1 MVPPAD
7 MPLADPHATLTFFN
21 VRHFDVYDVRL
32 SADGS
37 HAVVWMT
44 QWAMTPFSVVLHYL
58 PDALIILTALLCLW
72 IAYKAFRYSRAP
84 ALTGRV
90 HCGKCDYD
98 LGTSASHLPRCPE
111 CGKDHPRHSRIR
123 ILRRLR
129 PQLLLAAVWTLP
141 AGVGLWFTC
150 ELSHA
155 KNPWKPPVLGI
166 PTHNF
171 FNRTICRK
179 HDLEPPRDVLVRVS
193 MQAPGRRNLGIIDN
207 DRYHM
212 PPPDNRT
219 VGIINPELLRVQLS
233 QNGTFATMGTYRSH
247 ALANTIQLFDTRTMQ
262 GTRFTACLPGESAEP
277 LAVAEDGSWVWAL
290 IRADI
295 AGERMTL
302 RLVRIDTT
310 TGALHEQQ
318 FIGPD
323 GTVYDA
329 TAPDSSG
336 HATIR
341 TDSKGNLLDWVLWPG
356 RSHCSAP
363 FVHADGEGPRTL
375 TSNPIQM
382 YLWGFQDLDW
392 RMLSDGRLFVA
403 SHRIPVDSDFLLAD
417 PRTGSVTIV
426 SPFDD
431 SANRYGYP
439 QAITMIGQDYF
450 VTDTGRIVARL
461 PRTHRRGE
469 IVRSPDGRL
478 AAFRNYS
485 RTNSNY
491 SLLLYDLQ
499 RLADEA
505 PPPSPLKTP
514 SSDAPSESPTGP
526 DTSPPSAAQSR
537 SPASSVP

>member
-1 MVPPAD
+1 
-7 MPLADPHATLTFFN
+7 
-21 VRHFDVYDVRL
+21 
-32 SADGS
+32 
-37 HAVVWMT
+37 MT
-44 QWAMTPFSVVLHYL
+44 QWAMTPLSVVLHYL

-72 IAYKAFRYSRAP
+72 IAYKALRFSLTP

-90 HCGKCDYD
+90 LCGACAYD
-98 LGTSASHLPRCPE
+98 LGTSAAHLPRCPE
-111 CGKDHPRHSRIR
+111 CGTDHTRDARIP
-123 ILRRLR
+123 ILKRLR
-129 PQLLLAAVWTLP
+129 PQLLLLAVWTLL
-141 AGVGLWFTC
+141 ASIGLWFTAIVDTRRYSDR
-150 ELSHA
+150 E
-155 KNPWKPPVLGI
+155 PVLGI
-166 PTHNF
+166 STRDLGF
-171 FNRTICRK
+171 RFTICRMYEL
-179 HDLEPPRDVLVRVS
+179 DPARDVLVRVS
-193 MQAPGRRNLGIIDN
+193 MQAPGQRKLGTIDN
-207 DRYHM
+207 DRYHL
-212 PPPDNRT
+212 PPPDKRT
-219 VGIINPELLRVQLS
+219 LGTINPEYLRVQLS
-233 QNGTFATMGTYRSH
+233 QNGTFAAMGTYRSH
-247 ALANTIQLFDTRTMQ
+247 ALANTILLFDTRSMQ

-277 LAVAEDGSWVWAL
+277 LAVAEDRSWIWAL

-295 AGERMTL
+295 AGERMSL

-318 FIGPD
+318 FIGLD

-336 HATIR
+336 HATIH

-403 SHRIPVDSDFLLAD
+403 SHSIPVDSDFLLAD

-426 SPFDD
+426 SLFDD

-439 QAITMIGQDYF
+439 QTIIMIGQDSF
-450 VTDTGRIVARL
+450 LTDSGRIVARL

-478 AAFRNYS
+478 AAFRDYS
-485 RTNSNY
+485 PANDNF

-514 SSDAPSESPTGP
+514 SSTAPSESPTGP